1 MRYTLR
7 YACHLSKVTQAT
19 VLAKTTLFAHFEA
32 REAERCLNIFP
43 SCSAQRKGKGVG
55 YQEKGRYGTNGPG
68 RSFGVGGAGGRL
80 SRGRVAG
87 RCSTCC
93 KWLKQRADETIKAA
107 ACRNSLAMTLKLSQA
122 ASAQMAS

>member
-1 MRYTLR
+1 M
-7 YACHLSKVTQAT
+7 
-19 VLAKTTLFAHFEA
+19 
-32 REAERCLNIFP
+32 
-43 SCSAQRKGKGVG
+43 AQM
-55 YQEKGRYGTNGPG
+55 GPG

-93 KWLKQRADETIKAA
+93 QWLKQRADETIKAV
-107 ACRNSLAMTLKLSQA
+107 ACRNSLAVTLKPSQT